1 MHLFLIGAG
10 HVGLVTAVGLA
21 RLGHRLTVADIDEAR
36 IAGLANGVPP
46 VFEPGLED
54 AIGRCAAAGLL
65 AFTTDLTPPAD
76 CAFSVVAVSTPTG
89 PDGPLS
95 TANVERVVAALLA
108 QTGADHTI
116 VVRSTLP
123 VDGPARLQALRA
135 GRPDRA
141 SIVTNPE
148 FMREGSALADFDR
161 PDRLVC
167 GWIEPRDEAAAVT
180 VLGLYAGIEAPT
192 LVADARSVALV
203 KLATNVFLAAKVAYA
218 NELARICDVVG
229 ADVDT
234 VADGIGLD
242 PRIGRAFLTAGP
254 GYGGSCLP
262 EQAIALSLITAARDI
277 PTPLIAA
284 VSHSNETHQRA
295 IVSRLATL
303 LDDGG
308 ASPGDPSGPA
318 NDPAEAAS
326 PRGRS
331 DGPDGGLEGRRIA
344 LLGLAFKANTDDVR
358 ESPALSLAR
367 YLREA
372 GATVVGTDPRAIG
385 KARAADPDLLT
396 EGSVAAAVA
405 GADAVLVAT
414 EWREFADLDW
424 ADLAARMDG
433 DLVYDTRDVVPGD
446 AVRAAGLRYASLGR
460 D

>member
-21 RLGHRLTVADIDEAR
+21 RLGHRLTVADIDETR
-36 IAGLANGVPP
+36 IANLVRGVPP
-46 VFEPGLED
+46 VFEPGLEE
-54 AIGRCAAAGLL
+54 AIGRCAGAGLL
-65 AFTTDLTPPAD
+65 AFTTDLTPPSD
-76 CAFSVVAVSTPTG
+76 CVVSIVTVSTPTG

-95 TANVERVVAALLA
+95 TANVERVVASLLERTA
-108 QTGADHTI
+108 ADHTI

-123 VDGPARLQALRA
+123 IDGPARLLALRD
-135 GRPDRA
+135 GRAQSP

-161 PDRLVC
+161 PDRLIV
-167 GWIEPRDEAAAVT
+167 GWLEERDRDAAQAV
-180 VLGLYAGIEAPT
+180 LDLYVGIDSPT

-262 EQAIALSLITAARDI
+262 EQAIALSLITAARGI
-277 PTPLIAA
+277 PTPLIEA
-284 VSHSNETHQRA
+284 VSRSNETHQRA
-295 IVSRLATL
+295 IVSRLAAL
-303 LDDGG
+303 LDDGAAKAAGRTGRGLAG
-308 ASPGDPSGPA
+308 A
-318 NDPAEAAS
+318 
-326 PRGRS
+326 
-331 DGPDGGLEGRRIA
+331 RIA

-385 KARAADPDLLT
+385 MARRADPDLLT
-396 EGSVAAAVA
+396 ADTVAEATA
-405 GADAVLVAT
+405 GADAALVAT
-414 EWREFADLDW
+414 EWREFAELDW
-424 ADLAARMDG
+424 IDLAARMAG
-433 DLVYDTRDVVPGD
+433 DLVYDTRDILAAD
-446 AVRAAGLRYASLGR
+446 EVRAAGLRYASLGR
-460 D
+460 G

>member
-21 RLGHRLTVADIDEAR
+21 RLGHRLTVADIDETR
-36 IAGLANGVPP
+36 IAGLAKGIPP
-46 VFEPGLED
+46 VFEPGLEE
-54 AIGRCAAAGLL
+54 AIARAAEAGLL
-65 AFTTDLTPPAD
+65 AFTTDLTPPPD
-76 CAFSVVAVSTPTG
+76 SAFSIVTVSTPTG

-95 TANVERVVAALLA
+95 TANVERVVAGLLETTDA
-108 QTGADHTI
+108 GHTI

-123 VDGPARLQALRA
+123 IDGPARLLALRDGA
-135 GRPDRA
+135 GGTA
-141 SIVTNPE
+141 AIVTNPE
-148 FMREGSALADFDR
+148 FMREGSALRDFDR
-161 PDRLVC
+161 PDRLVV
-167 GWIEPRDEAAAVT
+167 GWIERRDEPAARA
-180 VLGLYAGIEAPT
+180 VLGLYAGIDAPT

-277 PTPLIAA
+277 PTPLITA
-284 VSHSNETHQRA
+284 VSRSNETHQRA
-295 IVSRLATL
+295 IVARLGTL
-303 LDDGG
+303 LDEGG
-308 ASPGDPSGPA
+308 GTATGAATAGSAGPGV
-318 NDPAEAAS
+318 
-326 PRGRS
+326 R
-331 DGPDGGLEGRRIA
+331 GRRIA
-344 LLGLAFKANTDDVR
+344 LLGLSFKANTDDVR

-367 YLREA
+367 YLRDA
-372 GATVVGTDPRAIG
+372 GATVVGTDPRANA
-385 KARAADPDLLT
+385 KARLADPDLVT
-396 EGSVAAAVA
+396 ADSPAAAVD

-414 EWREFADLDW
+414 EWREYADLDW
-424 ADLAARMDG
+424 TALASRMAG
-433 DLVYDTRDVVPGD
+433 DLVYDTRDIAPAD
-446 AVRAAGLRYASLGR
+446 EVRAAGLRYASLGR

>member
-36 IAGLANGVPP
+36 IDGLRKGIPP
-46 VFEPGLED
+46 VFEPGLRE
-54 AIGRCAAAGLL
+54 ALERHAGAGRL

-76 CAFSVVAVSTPTG
+76 ALFSIVTVSTPTG

-95 TANVERVVAALLA
+95 TANVERVVEGLLA
-108 QTGADHTI
+108 ATGSDHTI
-116 VVRSTLP
+116 IVRSTLP
-123 VDGPARLQALRA
+123 VDGPGRLLALGGARGARA
-135 GRPDRA
+135 A
-141 SIVTNPE
+141 IVTNPE
-148 FMREGSALADFDR
+148 FMREGSALADFDK
-161 PDRLVC
+161 PDRIIV
-167 GWIEPRDEAAAVT
+167 GWLEPRDEAAAEA
-180 VLGLYAGIEAPT
+180 VLGLYAGVQAPT
-192 LVADARSVALV
+192 LIADARSIALV

-218 NELARICDVVG
+218 NELARICDIVG
-229 ADVDT
+229 ADVDI

-277 PTPLIAA
+277 PTPLIEA
-284 VSHSNETHQRA
+284 VSRSNETHQRA
-295 IVSRLATL
+295 IVSRLASL
-303 LDDGG
+303 LEAGVGAGGAGAAGG
-308 ASPGDPSGPA
+308 ASRTSSSGP
-318 NDPAEAAS
+318 
-326 PRGRS
+326 GI
-331 DGPDGGLEGRRIA
+331 GLQGSRIA

-367 YLREA
+367 YLRQA
-372 GATVVGTDPRAIG
+372 GATVVGTDPQAIA
-385 KARAADPDLLT
+385 KARLADPELLT
-396 EGSVAAAVA
+396 AESVAVAVE

-424 ADLAARMDG
+424 PDLARRMAG
-433 DLVYDTRDVVPGD
+433 DLVYDTRDIVPSE

-460 D
+460 S

>member
-36 IAGLANGVPP
+36 IADLANGIPP
-46 VFEPGLED
+46 VFEPGLEE
-54 AIGRCAAAGLL
+54 AIGRAASAGLL
-65 AFTTDLTPPAD
+65 AFTTDLVPPAD
-76 CAFSVVAVSTPTG
+76 CRFSIVTVSTPTG

-95 TANVERVVAALLA
+95 TANVERVVEGLVDR
-108 QTGADHTI
+108 TGPEHTI

-123 VDGPARLQALRA
+123 VDGPARLLAIGAR
-135 GRPDRA
+135 RPDRPA
-141 SIVTNPE
+141 IVTNPE

-161 PDRLVC
+161 PDRLVV
-167 GWIEPRDEAAAVT
+167 GWIEPRDQDAAAA
-180 VLGLYAGIEAPT
+180 VLGLYTGIEAPT

-242 PRIGRAFLTAGP
+242 PRIGRSFLTAGP

-277 PTPLIAA
+277 PTPLIEA
-284 VSHSNETHQRA
+284 VSRSNETHQRA
-295 IVSRLATL
+295 IVSRLASL
-303 LDDGG
+303 LDE
-308 ASPGDPSGPA
+308 GPTA
-318 NDPAEAAS
+318 TSAAGE
-326 PRGRS
+326 PRGLA
-331 DGPDGGLEGRRIA
+331 GARIA
-344 LLGLAFKANTDDVR
+344 VLGLAFKANTDDVR

-372 GATVVGTDPRAIG
+372 GATVVGTDPRAAD
-385 KARAADPDLLT
+385 KARRADPELLT
-396 EGSVAAAVA
+396 ADSVAEALA
-405 GADAVLVAT
+405 GADAALVAT
-414 EWREFADLDW
+414 EWKEYADLDW
-424 ADLAARMDG
+424 AELAPRMAG
-433 DLVYDTRDVVPGD
+433 DLVYDTRDILASD
-446 AVRAAGLRYASLGR
+446 RVRAAGLRYASLGR
-460 D
+460 G

>member
-10 HVGLVTAVGLA
+10 HVGLVTAVGLS
-21 RLGHRLTVADIDEAR
+21 RLGHRLTVADID
-36 IAGLANGVPP
+36 AGRVDGLRDGVAP
-46 VFEPGLED
+46 VYEPGLED
-54 AIGRCAAAGLL
+54 AIRDGLAAERL

-76 CAFSVVAVSTPTG
+76 AAFSIVTVSTPTG

-95 TANVERVVAALLA
+95 TANVEAVVAGLLEA
-108 QTGADHTI
+108 TGVEHTI

-123 VDGPARLQALRA
+123 VDGPARLLALRA
-135 GRPDRA
+135 GRSGRA
-141 SIVTNPE
+141 AIVTNPE
-148 FMREGSALADFDR
+148 FMREGSALRDFDR
-161 PDRLVC
+161 PGRLVV
-167 GWIEPRDEAAAVT
+167 GWLEERDQTAAAAV
-180 VLGLYAGIEAPT
+180 LRLYDGIEAKT

-203 KLATNVFLAAKVAYA
+203 KLATNVFLATKVAYA

-262 EQAIALSLITAARDI
+262 EQAIALSLITAAREI

-284 VSHSNETHQRA
+284 VSHSNETHQKA

-303 LDDGG
+303 IGERVPAG
-308 ASPGDPSGPA
+308 AAASPGSGRP
-318 NDPAEAAS
+318 
-326 PRGRS
+326 
-331 DGPDGGLEGRRIA
+331 GGSLAGCRIA

-358 ESPALSLAR
+358 ESPALSLAE
-367 YLREA
+367 YLRDA
-372 GATVVGTDPRAIG
+372 GAIVVGTDPRAVA
-385 KARAADPDLLT
+385 KAHRADPGLLT
-396 EGSVAAAVA
+396 AATVAEAVE

-414 EWREFADLDW
+414 EWADYADLDW
-424 ADLAARMDG
+424 VDLARRMSG
-433 DLVYDTRDVVPGD
+433 DLVYDTRDIVPGD

-460 D
+460 G

>member
-21 RLGHRLTVADIDEAR
+21 RLGHRLTVADIDESR
-36 IAGLANGVPP
+36 IAGLAKGIPP
-46 VFEPGLED
+46 VFEPGLEE
-54 AIGRCAAAGLL
+54 AIERVAGAGRL
-65 AFTTDLTPPAD
+65 AFTTDLTPPPD
-76 CAFSVVAVSTPTG
+76 SAFSIVTVSTPTG

-95 TANVERVVAALLA
+95 TANVERVVAGLLET
-108 QTGADHTI
+108 TGAGHTI

-123 VDGPARLQALRA
+123 IDGPDRLIALRGGGA
-135 GRPDRA
+135 GTA
-141 SIVTNPE
+141 AIVTNPE
-148 FMREGSALADFDR
+148 FMREGSALQDFDR
-161 PDRLVC
+161 PDRLVV
-167 GWIEPRDEAAAVT
+167 GWIERRDEAAART
-180 VLGLYAGIEAPT
+180 VLELYAGIEAPT

-262 EQAIALSLITAARDI
+262 EQAIALALITAARDI
-277 PTPLIAA
+277 PTPLITA
-284 VSHSNETHQRA
+284 VSRSNETHQRA
-295 IVSRLATL
+295 IVARLGAL
-303 LDDGG
+303 LDEGG
-308 ASPGDPSGPA
+308 AAATGAAGAVAGAPGPGV
-318 NDPAEAAS
+318 
-326 PRGRS
+326 R
-331 DGPDGGLEGRRIA
+331 GRRIA
-344 LLGLAFKANTDDVR
+344 VLGLAFKANTDDVR

-367 YLREA
+367 YLRDA
-372 GATVVGTDPRAIG
+372 GATVVGTDPRANA
-385 KARAADPDLLT
+385 KARLADPDLVT
-396 EGSVAAAVA
+396 VDTPADAVE

-424 ADLAARMDG
+424 TELGARMAG
-433 DLVYDTRDVVPGD
+433 DLVYDTRAIAPAGE
-446 AVRAAGLRYASLGR
+446 VRAAGLRYASLGR

>member
-21 RLGHRLTVADIDEAR
+21 RLGHRLTVADIDETR
-36 IAGLANGVPP
+36 IAGLAKGIPP
-46 VFEPGLED
+46 VFEPGLEE
-54 AIGRCAAAGLL
+54 AIGRAAEAGHL
-65 AFTTDLTPPAD
+65 AFTTDLTPPQD
-76 CAFSVVAVSTPTG
+76 SAFSIVTVSTPTG

-95 TANVERVVAALLA
+95 TANVERVVGGLLEA
-108 QTGADHTI
+108 TDSGHTI

-123 VDGPARLQALRA
+123 IDGPARLLALRGSGTGTA
-135 GRPDRA
+135 A
-141 SIVTNPE
+141 IVTNPE
-148 FMREGSALADFDR
+148 FMREGSALHDFDQ
-161 PDRLVC
+161 PDRLVV
-167 GWIEPRDEAAAVT
+167 GWIEPRDEAAAHA
-180 VLGLYAGIEAPT
+180 VLSLYAGIDAPT

-277 PTPLIAA
+277 PTPLITA
-284 VSHSNETHQRA
+284 VSRSNETHQRA
-295 IVSRLATL
+295 IVARLGAL
-303 LDDGG
+303 LDEGDGTSTG
-308 ASPGDPSGPA
+308 APTAG
-318 NDPAEAAS
+318 AAGAGV
-326 PRGRS
+326 R
-331 DGPDGGLEGRRIA
+331 GRRIA
-344 LLGLAFKANTDDVR
+344 VLGLAFKANTDDVR

-367 YLREA
+367 YLRDA
-372 GATVVGTDPRAIG
+372 GATVVGTDPRANA
-385 KARAADPDLLT
+385 KARLADPDLVT
-396 EGSVAAAVA
+396 AETPADAVA

-414 EWREFADLDW
+414 EWREYADLDW
-424 ADLAARMDG
+424 ADLAMRMTG
-433 DLVYDTRDVVPGD
+433 DLVYDTRDIAP
-446 AVRAAGLRYASLGR
+446 ANEVRAAGLRYASLGR

>member
-21 RLGHRLTVADIDEAR
+21 RLGHRLTVADIDQDR
-36 IAGLANGVPP
+36 IAGLATGIPP
-46 VFEPGLED
+46 VFEPGLEE
-54 AIGRCAAAGLL
+54 AIARSAEAGLL
-65 AFTTDLTPPAD
+65 AFTTDLVPPPD
-76 CAFSVVAVSTPTG
+76 CAFSFVTVSTPTG

-95 TANVERVVAALLA
+95 TANVERVVAAILER
-108 QTGADHTI
+108 TGRGHTI

-123 VDGPARLQALRA
+123 IDGPDRLRA
-135 GRPDRA
+135 LGAIHPDRA
-141 SIVTNPE
+141 AIVTNPE
-148 FMREGSALADFDR
+148 FMREGSALVDFDQ
-161 PDRLVC
+161 PNRLVV
-167 GWIEPRDEAAAVT
+167 GWIEPRDQAAAEAT
-180 VLGLYAGIEAPT
+180 LGLYAGIDAPT

-229 ADVDT
+229 ADVDI

-262 EQAIALSLITAARDI
+262 EQAVALSLITAARGI
-277 PTPLIAA
+277 PTPLIEA
-284 VSHSNETHQRA
+284 VSRSNETHQRA
-295 IVSRLATL
+295 IVARLGAL

-308 ASPGDPSGPA
+308 ADG
-318 NDPAEAAS
+318 
-326 PRGRS
+326 
-331 DGPDGGLEGRRIA
+331 GPDGGPDGGIRGPGGPDGVRGRRIA

-372 GATVVGTDPRAIG
+372 GATVVGTDPRAIAE
-385 KARAADPDLLT
+385 ARSADPELLT
-396 EGSVAAAVA
+396 AETVGAAVE

-414 EWREFADLDW
+414 EWPEFGQLDW
-424 ADLAARMDG
+424 TDLAARMAG
-433 DLVYDTRDVVPGD
+433 DLVYDTRDIAPAE

>member
-36 IAGLANGVPP
+36 IAGLTKGIAP
-46 VFEPGLED
+46 VFEPGLEE
-54 AIGRCAAAGLL
+54 ALGRCADAGLL

-76 CAFSVVAVSTPTG
+76 AAFSIVTVSTPTG

-95 TANVERVVAALLA
+95 TANVEKVVAGLLEKA
-108 QTGADHTI
+108 GPEHTI

-123 VDGPARLQALRA
+123 VDGPARLLALRG
-135 GRPDRA
+135 GRPDRPA
-141 SIVTNPE
+141 IVTNPE

-161 PDRLVC
+161 PDRLIV
-167 GWIEPRDEAAAVT
+167 GWIEPRDQDAAQAV
-180 VLGLYAGIEAPT
+180 LALYIGIETPT

-262 EQAIALSLITAARDI
+262 EQAVALSLITAARDI
-277 PTPLIAA
+277 PTPLIEA
-284 VSHSNETHQRA
+284 VSRSNETHQRA
-295 IVSRLATL
+295 IVSRLAAL
-303 LDDGG
+303 L
-308 ASPGDPSGPA
+308 GDP
-318 NDPAEAAS
+318 
-326 PRGRS
+326 
-331 DGPDGGLEGRRIA
+331 GLGGRRIA

-372 GATVVGTDPRAIG
+372 GATVVGTDPRAI
-385 KARAADPDLLT
+385 ARARVADPELLT
-396 EGSVAAAVA
+396 ESSVGAAVD

-414 EWREFADLDW
+414 EWRDFADLDW
-424 ADLAARMDG
+424 TELAARMTG
-433 DLVYDTRDVVPGD
+433 DLVYDTRAIVP
-446 AVRAAGLRYASLGR
+446 AEQVRAAGLRYASLGR
-460 D
+460 S